1 MSQFMISLGA
11 DGVTPRQRTSQLTSG
26 LGLLPGVIV
35 DQHFVARQRLNR
47 LLTVILEHPDL
58 VGVGIDEDTAAWVK
72 PDGTFEVLGDRSIV
86 VLDPK
91 GAAPTRKA
99 VDKGSAL
106 LGVRDLKIHVLL
118 PGDGYDP
125 VKRSVIPGPA
135 TTPVKP

>member
-1 MSQFMISLGA
+1 MLTGEGDFKVI
-11 DGVTPRQRTSQLTSG
+11 RTRSVELWEG
-26 LGLLPGVIV
+26 LGFTPGVIM

-47 LLTVILEHPDL
+47 LLSVILEHPDL
-58 VGVGIDEDTAAWVK
+58 VGVGVDEDTAVWVK
-72 PDGTFEVLGDRSIV
+72 PDGTFEVIGDRPVV

-106 LGVRDLKIHVLL
+106 LGVRDLRFHVLL

-125 VKRSVIPGPA
+125 VRRVVIPGPA
-135 TTPVKP
+135 TAQVKP